1 MKARELEYRD
11 ADGVVLQNG
20 DWLLNPHTDDI
31 AQLDIKR
38 KKLFYYDG
46 SSADLR
52 RAGLGSWWHRVD
64 PKDVEHYQKL
74 SQDRE
79 AQQAELKR
87 LVRNLQK

>member
-52 RAGLGSWWHRVD
+52 RAGLGSWWHRVEAD
-64 PKDVEHYQKL
+64 QVEPYLKL
-74 SQDRE
+74 NQDRE

-87 LVRNLQK
+87 LIRNLQK